1 MIKEPHHANEQLSV
15 WVDRVDG

>member
-1 MIKEPHHANEQLSV
+1 MIKEPHHANEQLAI

>member
-1 MIKEPHHANEQLSV
+1 MIKEPHHANEQLFF